1 MYIFNSAPPAE
12 IAKSPLE
19 ASALEPPK
27 TKPPPGTL
35 KGQYIFLYFDPK
47 LNKPNLL
54 ILHLIMLGSPQAVI
68 LKVNIAFVSNRLFL

>member
-47 LNKPNLL
+47 LNKPNFTNFTFDYARFTS
-54 ILHLIMLGSPQAVI
+54 GSI
-68 LKVNIAFVSNRLFL
+68 LKVNIAFVSN